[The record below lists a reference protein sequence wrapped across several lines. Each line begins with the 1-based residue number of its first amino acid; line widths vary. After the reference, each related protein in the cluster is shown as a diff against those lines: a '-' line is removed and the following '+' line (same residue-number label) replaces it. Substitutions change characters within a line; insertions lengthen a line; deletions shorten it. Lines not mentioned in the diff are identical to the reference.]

1 MSSNRRVELHET
13 LNHFSLK
20 VRGSQN
26 SPLRNKALNSKK
38 LATAR
43 QRLGLRWPST
53 ALALLAS
60 AQSARGLAQ
69 SKTWRTFGRFMESLG
84 YAGFVPQKQGF
95 VQ

>member
-13 LNHFSLK
+13 LNHFLLK
-20 VRGSQN
+20 ASMIAK
-26 SPLRNKALNSKK
+26 SHTKALNCKK
-38 LATAR
+38 LALAR

-69 SKTWRTFGRFMESLG
+69 SKTWRTFGRFMESG
-84 YAGFVPQKQGF
+84 GHAGLVPQKWRFIQ
-95 VQ
+95 